1 MPVSKRDLVDDLRG
15 AHPELTRKQA
25 TAFVND
31 LFATVTAALKR
42 GDSVR
47 LLGFGSFDVRDRPA
61 RTASNPVTRQPVKVP
76 ARKAVRFRASSALK
90 TAVNKKSKGG

>member
-31 LFATVTAALKR
+31 LLSTVTAALKR

-47 LLGFGSFDVRDRPA
+47 LLGFGSFDVRPRAA
-61 RTASNPVTRQPVKVP
+61 RTGVNPATKKPLAIP
-76 ARKAVRFRASSALK
+76 SSKAVRFRASTALK
-90 TAVNKKSKGG
+90 NAVNKKPKG

>member
-31 LFATVTAALKR
+31 LLSTVTAALKR

-47 LLGFGSFDVRDRPA
+47 LLGFGSFDVRPRAA
-61 RTASNPVTRQPVKVP
+61 RTGVNPATKKPLAIP
-76 ARKAVRFRASSALK
+76 SSKAVRFRASSALK
-90 TAVNKKSKGG
+90 KAVNKKPKG

>member
-31 LFATVTAALKR
+31 LFATVAAALKR

-47 LLGFGSFDVRDRPA
+47 LLGFGSFDVRQRAA
-61 RTASNPVTRQPVKVP
+61 RTGVNPATKKPLAIP
-76 ARKAVRFRASSALK
+76 GRKAVRFRASGALK
-90 TAVNKKSKGG
+90 ASVNKKPKG

>member
-31 LFATVTAALKR
+31 LLATVTAALKR

-47 LLGFGSFDVRDRPA
+47 LLGFGSFDVRQRPA
-61 RTASNPVTRQPVKVP
+61 RKGANPVTRQPIAIPSSKG
-76 ARKAVRFRASSALK
+76 VRFRASSALK
-90 TAVNKKSKGG
+90 AAVNKKSKG